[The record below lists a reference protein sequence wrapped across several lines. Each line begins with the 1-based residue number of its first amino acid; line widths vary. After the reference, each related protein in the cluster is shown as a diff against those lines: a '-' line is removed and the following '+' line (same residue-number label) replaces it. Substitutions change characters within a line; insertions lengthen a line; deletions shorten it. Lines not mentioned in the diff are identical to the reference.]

1 MSGAERIATGVAPA
15 VATVDPADRFERKWV
30 LVPAAQTM
38 HDGTVLKTW
47 GVQAGGIWVGR
58 VHPIGPN
65 PVEQALARRHAALFA
80 ASKGMAAV
88 LQEALEAFGDEFD
101 LDMPVDAAELVA
113 WLAAW
118 RVRARAA
125 LGKAGA
131 P

>member
-1 MSGAERIATGVAPA
+1 MSGAERTATGVAPA
-15 VATVDPADRFERKWV
+15 VAPVDPADRFEREWV

-80 ASKGMAAV
+80 ASKDMAAV
-88 LQEALEAFGDEFD
+88 LQEAVTFCADLFDED
-101 LDMPVDAAELVA
+101 AEVDGRNLVQ
-113 WLAAW
+113 WFTGW
-118 RVRARAA
+118 RERAKAA